1 MFLTTPTQISED
13 EFKFIIKMKKIRE
26 ALMKNNEA

>member
-1 MFLTTPTQISED
+1 MFFNAPVQISKG

-26 ALMKNNEA
+26 GLMKNNEA